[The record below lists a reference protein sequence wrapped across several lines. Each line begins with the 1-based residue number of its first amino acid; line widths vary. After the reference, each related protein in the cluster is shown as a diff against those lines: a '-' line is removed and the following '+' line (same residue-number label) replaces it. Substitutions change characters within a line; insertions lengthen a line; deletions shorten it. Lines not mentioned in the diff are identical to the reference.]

1 MVVGQAEFEVL
12 KEESMATP
20 FIKWPGGKRRQLAD
34 ISAGFADLDL
44 SRCLYVEPFLGGG
57 AVGLAFAPRFKRAHL
72 SDYNAD
78 LMGAYTAIRDD
89 PQGVWDALMAL
100 EGNTETLWELRKARF
115 NSGAGSAL
123 ERAALLVFLSRYGFN
138 GLWRTNQRGEF
149 NVSWGGSLQGL
160 PEDQREMLFSAAEA
174 LRQGDIRL
182 EARGVNEVLLR
193 LLEEDLSGYDRVVVY
208 LDPPY
213 VTGASGEFTGY
224 SAAFGVTHLN
234 VLSRICQRLLAALG
248 DRILLL
254 VSQPACALA
263 DEAWGFL
270 GKRTPIRERRSIGA
284 SVGATSEAN
293 EYLYQST
300 KRVAAPSGG
309 GQRIRLRQGAAK

>member
-1 MVVGQAEFEVL
+1 
-12 KEESMATP
+12 MALP

-57 AVGLAFAPRFKRAHL
+57 AVALAFAPRFRRALL

-78 LMGAYTAIRDD
+78 LIGAYSAIRDD
-89 PQGVWDALMAL
+89 PQGVWDALMTL
-100 EGNTETLWELRKARF
+100 VQEGNTEALWLSRKELF
-115 NSGAGSAL
+115 NSGSGSAL

-138 GLWRTNQRGEF
+138 GLWRTNQQGEF
-149 NVSWGGSLQGL
+149 NVSWGGALQGL
-160 PEDQREMLFSAAEA
+160 PEDQREMLFSASEA

-182 EARGVNEVLLR
+182 EASGVNEVLFR
-193 LLEEDLSGYDRVVVY
+193 LEQTDLSGYDRVVVY

-224 SAAFGVTHLN
+224 SAAFGVNHLH
-234 VLSRICQRLLAALG
+234 VLSRICQRLHTSLG
-248 DRILLL
+248 ERLRLL

-300 KRVAAPSGG
+300 KSVPVRAEG